1 MGGVMT
7 PSTLTREPITRGAG
21 EAALVVRGSHDGDTH
36 GVSRASVEQRMR
48 SLASAGR
55 ATRSHLAA
63 DAGRRSGTTLQ
74 DAQEI
79 WHHHRALA
87 HERAVLASRD
97 LKALRTLRETI
108 TGERPAFG
116 GRAVIA

>member
-1 MGGVMT
+1 VGGVIT

-21 EAALVVRGSHDGDTH
+21 GATLVVRGSHDGDAY
-36 GVSRASVEQRMR
+36 GVSRASVEQKMR
-48 SLASAGR
+48 TLASAGQ

-79 WHHHRALA
+79 WQHHRALA
-87 HERAVLASRD
+87 HKRAVLASRD
-97 LKALRTLRETI
+97 LEGLRILRETI
-108 TGERPAFG
+108 TGERPADT
-116 GRAVIA
+116 RCSHDP